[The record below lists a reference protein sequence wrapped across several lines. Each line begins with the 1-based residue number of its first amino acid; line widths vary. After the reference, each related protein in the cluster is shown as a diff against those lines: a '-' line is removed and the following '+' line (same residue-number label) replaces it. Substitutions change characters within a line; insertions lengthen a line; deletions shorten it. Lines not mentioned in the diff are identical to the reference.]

1 MKLTRTDWKYVVDTL
16 MFLCLVGIVLIG
28 LLMGFVIPEGRLG
41 PGQSKFFLG
50 VHRHQWGHIHLW
62 LSLAFTALV
71 VVHLVLAWSWFKGK
85 AKGLFGKAWRPA
97 LGLTLGAAVL
107 IPVIFWLSAS
117 KNNPSYAEFGEG
129 RGQQARGVASNDG
142 PSRAPLSRPGDEGR
156 AGAPVSTPDPGGEA
170 GVGPD
175 IHGDKAVSGR
185 NEAASA
191 ETVITGRMTLRDVEQ
206 KTGISA
212 KDLAAK
218 LGLPDD
224 VSLDE
229 TLGRLRQVYGFEM
242 QAVRD
247 AVAELLKAKRP
258 PRPF

>member
-16 MFLCLVGIVLIG
+16 MFLCMVGIVLIG

-50 VHRHQWGHIHLW
+50 VHRHQWGNIHLW

-71 VVHLVLAWSWFKGK
+71 VVHIVLAWGWFKGK
-85 AKGLFGKAWRPA
+85 AKGLFGKAWRPV
-97 LGLTLGAAVL
+97 LGLTLVAAVL
-107 IPVIFWLSAS
+107 IPVIFWLSLP
-117 KNNPSYAEFGEG
+117 KNDPAYAEFGEG
-129 RGQQARGVASNDG
+129 RGQQAWGVASSDG
-142 PSRAPLSRPGDEGR
+142 TSRWPVNQ
-156 AGAPVSTPDPGGEA
+156 AGEKARVEAPVATHDPKGEA
-170 GVGPD
+170 V
-175 IHGDKAVSGR
+175 AGR
-185 NEAASA
+185 KEAASA
-191 ETVITGRMTLRDVEQ
+191 ETIISGRMTLREIEQ

-229 TLGRLRQVYGFEM
+229 TLGHLRQVYGFNVR
-242 QAVRD
+242 AVRD
-247 AVAELLKAKRP
+247 AAAELLKAKRP
-258 PRPF
+258 PGRAQEAERT